1 MSADRPSVISVSK
14 DSLPQDLAEPA
25 NNKHIATRQI
35 LIGKGLLGAQVGNIK
50 TPCSLPVNFLEE
62 CG

>member
-25 NNKHIATRQI
+25 NNKHKATRQI
-35 LIGKGLLGAQVGNIK
+35 LIGKGLRGSGLVIK
-50 TPCSLPVNFLEE
+50 KAAAADVNNQ
-62 CG
+62 GGM